1 MRGNQAINPNAG
13 DPYQE
18 ETVDTF
24 ELGFKSEWNDRT
36 LRLNAAAFTSSYDDM
51 QVTVQRAVN
60 NTVASQVLNAASADI
75 RGFEVEMISVL
86 TSNLEL
92 TGILG
97 YTDAKF
103 NEVVF
108 FDAASQTNVDV
119 SDVWSFANT
128 PEWTGTLGLKY
139 TQSAS
144 IGEIVYNV
152 MGSYRADTQIFEVPS
167 VLDFGG
173 YTLFNAGAT
182 WYSNDGHWDLSAQ
195 VRNIGDKET
204 RIAGYNFPLLAGEQT
219 ITAYY
224 GDPRTYSL
232 TLGYRF

>member
-1 MRGNQAINPNAG
+1 MSAEQLFNRWIKWTLMLFALVCALQYRLWFGPHSVKE
-13 DPYQE
+13 YFKHQE
-18 ETVDTF
+18 ELKVH
-24 ELGFKSEWNDRT
+24 
-36 LRLNAAAFTSSYDDM
+36 
-51 QVTVQRAVN
+51 
-60 NTVASQVLNAASADI
+60 
-75 RGFEVEMISVL
+75 L

-139 TQSAS
+139 TQSAG

-204 RIAGYNFPLLAGEQT
+204 RIAGYNFPLLAAEQT

-224 GDPRTYSL
+224 GDPRNVMFNVKYS
-232 TLGYRF
+232 F